1 MSENEQRVDPC
12 RCGAKTPEAS
22 SEVNMPPYLTKFSY
36 APATWAKL
44 IANPR
49 DRRIAAEHVNY
60 RAPGA

>member
-1 MSENEQRVDPC
+1 
-12 RCGAKTPEAS
+12 
-22 SEVNMPPYLTKFSY
+22 MPPYLTKFSY